1 MEGNQSRRIDFVDLT
16 KGVCIIL
23 VVMAH
28 VGGAFE
34 QLDTNSMLSCFRMP
48 LYFFISGV
56 FFKSYEGL
64 LGFILRKI
72 NKLIIP
78 FLFFYLSAFLMKY
91 IVWKIAPGVFQLPV
105 SWNELLVVFHGHD
118 LIKFNPPIW
127 FLLALFN
134 CNILFYLI
142 HFLREKHLPVMFAVT
157 ILIGCAGFYLG
168 KLQIEL
174 PLYIDVSMT
183 ALPFYVAGFWI
194 RRYNFFLYPSHR
206 FDKLI
211 PVFIVL
217 ALVVMYFTATTLGMR
232 TNNYTGN
239 IFQVYI
245 AAFAGIFMIML
256 LCKKVKKIKVVSYLG
271 RYSII
276 TLSIHGPIL
285 HFLGPL
291 VSRYIHNSWAQ
302 ASALLLITLSIC
314 LLLTPVFL
322 KVIPQMVA
330 QKDLLKVKQDHT
342 KKTVY
347 EDLIDLKLKVDISK
361 AARTD
366 EVTDT
371 VNYAEVHQVI
381 KNEMA
386 IPSKLLEHVS
396 GRIIQKLFD
405 QFPCIEKIELRLSK
419 RNPPMGADI
428 ESAGIELQCSRDE

>member
-1 MEGNQSRRIDFVDLT
+1 MFGR
-16 KGVCIIL
+16 
-23 VVMAH
+23 
-28 VGGAFE
+28 
-34 QLDTNSMLSCFRMP
+34 
-48 LYFFISGV
+48 
-56 FFKSYEGL
+56 L
-64 LGFILRKI
+64 LR
-72 NKLIIP
+72 
-78 FLFFYLSAFLMKY
+78 
-91 IVWKIAPGVFQLPV
+91 GVFQLPV

-142 HFLREKHLPVMFAVT
+142 HFLREKHLLVMFAVT

-211 PVFIVL
+211 PVFVVL

-342 KKTVY
+342 KRQYMKINSSYILLKEIRCYAYHGVAPQENLIGNEY
-347 EDLIDLKLKVDISK
+347 LIDLKLKVDISK
-361 AARTD
+361 AAQTD

-386 IPSKLLEHVS
+386 VPSKLLEHVS
-396 GRIIQKLFD
+396 GRIIQKTL
-405 QFPCIEKIELRLSK
+405 
-419 RNPPMGADI
+419 
-428 ESAGIELQCSRDE
+428 